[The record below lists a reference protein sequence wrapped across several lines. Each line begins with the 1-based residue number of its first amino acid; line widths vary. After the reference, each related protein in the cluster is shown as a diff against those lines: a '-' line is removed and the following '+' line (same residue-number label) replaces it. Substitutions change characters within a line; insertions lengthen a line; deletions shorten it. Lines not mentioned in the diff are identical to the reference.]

1 MKFSDNLRLLRTK
14 HRLSQK
20 EIGDIVGIS
29 SQAVSKWENSI
40 TEPDNESLL
49 KLSKYF
55 NVSTDYLLG
64 NSDEENQNIKYDND
78 LEKVLFSKAKELSDY
93 DKRTVLSVINAI
105 KRDIDNELDK

>member
-78 LEKVLFSKAKELSDY
+78 LEKVLFSKAKELSDE

-105 KRDIDNELDK
+105 KRDVDNELDK